1 MTEESS
7 LSGRVQRYAR
17 VGAAAHAAGLELQQL
32 ASQGTDLEDVFFH
45 LVETAQHQDQ
55 RQDQHQD
62 QQQDQQQEVV
72 A

>member
-1 MTEESS
+1 MDIRLDQTTLETCPFGE
-7 LSGRVQRYAR
+7 LRH
-17 VGAAAHAAGLELQQL
+17 GAAAYAAGLELHQL

-45 LVETAQHQDQ
+45 LVETAQQ
-55 RQDQHQD
+55 QH